1 VLETDAGIWHAVL
14 SMDKGGVIFEVKHGG
29 YQPVTEQDLAPWAP
43 AENEPG
49 TMELMA
55 WYEQAQV
62 GDGSFTR

>member
-1 VLETDAGIWHAVL
+1 
-14 SMDKGGVIFEVKHGG
+14 
-29 YQPVTEQDLAPWAP
+29 PVTEQDLAPWAP